1 MMPSRLTFTE
11 RCGQISSKPLTK
23 EENPQFSPTRLTRN
37 TDAPFILSFKYP
49 LEKGYTFAEMSVKNI
64 KVFQKF
70 LDKVSQM
77 IVQQVDQ
84 QFRRKRNDQDTFH
97 GMQVEHYKISDKF
110 RIHVVLENGRY
121 KIIRLDPNHNFNP

>member
-1 MMPSRLTFTE
+1 
-11 RCGQISSKPLTK
+11 
-23 EENPQFSPTRLTRN
+23 
-37 TDAPFILSFKYP
+37 
-49 LEKGYTFAEMSVKNI
+49 MSVKNV

-77 IVQQVDQ
+77 TVQQVDQ